1 MRGMDKKTNL
11 VITLLA
17 VLLLINGIMAVVLI
31 REKRNTDK
39 AVKDILEKIDTDE
52 QTKEI
57 EPSGATDGTIPP
69 GQGESDGNKQENNDY
84 SEGGNEMQNNNS
96 NQESENV
103 RVTLCDGFYYEP
115 ISEELKGYM
124 SGKSFQENDTIH
136 YSDLR
141 HVMVRYVDFSGQ
153 TREGELIVNVQVADD
168 VLAIF
173 KELYDA
179 SYQIEKIRL
188 IDEYNADDDA
198 SMKDNNTSAFNYR
211 TIDGTNQLS
220 DHGYGIAV
228 DINPL
233 YNPYVREGYGD
244 RNVLPV
250 NGSVY
255 ADRSLSFEHK
265 IEKGDI
271 CYQAFVSRG
280 WEWGGEWDSP
290 VDYQHFYKE
299 IQK

>member
-1 MRGMDKKTNL
+1 MDKKRSL
-11 VITLLA
+11 VIILLT
-17 VLLLINGIMAVVLI
+17 VLLLVNGIMAVVLI

-39 AVKDILEKIDTDE
+39 AVKDILEKIGTEE
-52 QTKEI
+52 QTKET
-57 EPSGATDGTIPP
+57 ETSGAADGTIPQ

-96 NQESENV
+96 NQESDNV

-115 ISEELKGYM
+115 ISEELRGYIT
-124 SGKSFQENDTIH
+124 GKSFQVNDIID

-141 HVMVRYVDFSGQ
+141 HVVVRYVDFNEKIC
-153 TREGELIVNVQVADD
+153 EGELIVNVQVADD
-168 VLAIF
+168 VLEIF

-179 SYQIEKIRL
+179 SYPIEKIRL
-188 IDEYNADDDA
+188 VDEYNADDDA
-198 SMKDNNTSAFNYR
+198 SMSDNNTSAFNYR

-233 YNPYVREGYGD
+233 YNPYVRTGYGD
-244 RNVLPV
+244 RNVLPA
-250 NGSVY
+250 NGSAY
-255 ADRSLSFEHK
+255 ADRTASFEYK
-265 IEKGDI
+265 IERGDV
-271 CYQAFVSRG
+271 CYQAFISRG
-280 WEWGGEWDSP
+280 WKWGGDWKSP

-299 IQK
+299 IP